1 MSEATG
7 NGTGTGTGTE
17 LPAAAPRQVLD
28 LRAATL
34 LVIANM
40 IGTGVFTT
48 LGLQAAG
55 VPDGAAL
62 LLLWLL
68 GGVIA
73 ACGALVYAELAAALP
88 RSGGE
93 YVYLSRSFGP
103 AVGII
108 AGWISATVGFAM
120 PIALAAMAFGQYAAT
135 VLPVS
140 PKPLAVGAVILIASL
155 HAFDVAL
162 GARFQVWMT
171 LLKVVAIVLFCIV
184 GLLLPAAP
192 GALSPLPG
200 ADTPAALLSPAFTLS
215 LVYVSYAYSGW
226 NAAVYVAAEVRAPQ
240 RVVPQA
246 LLLGTGAVTLLYL
259 LLNWV
264 FLRSTAAAELAG
276 TVEVGALAAAHLFG
290 AAGGA
295 IISSMLALLLLSTI
309 SAMLLAGPRVFE
321 AMAADRP
328 ALSLFGARNRR
339 GAPTRA
345 VLFSLSLALGLILLG
360 TFAEVLAF
368 AGFTLMLSSLLTV
381 LGAMR
386 LRRTE
391 PALPRPFRVP
401 WYPWPALVYL
411 FLTAAALLVVT
422 WSEPWLVLAGLCA
435 MAAWWWRLSRR
446 RSDDP
451 KIPHDGRRPRP
462 PGAGL

>member
-1 MSEATG
+1 MKAPVS
-7 NGTGTGTGTE
+7 
-17 LPAAAPRQVLD
+17 PARAADRQSPVKPPQTFD

-34 LVIANM
+34 LVVANM

-48 LGLQAAG
+48 LGLQAET
-55 VPDGAAL
+55 VQDGAAL

-93 YVYLSRSFGP
+93 YVYLSRIFGP
-103 AVGII
+103 AVGVI
-108 AGWISATVGFAM
+108 AGWISATVGFAA
-120 PIALAAMAFGQYAAT
+120 PVALAAMAFGQYAAT
-135 VLPVS
+135 VVPIAPTS
-140 PKPLAVGAVILIASL
+140 LAVAAVLSIAGL

-162 GARFQVWMT
+162 GTRFQVAMT
-171 LLKVVAIVLFCIV
+171 LLKVAAIGLFCAA

-192 GALSPLPG
+192 GTLSPLPTLQ
-200 ADTPAALLSPAFTLS
+200 TPAAVFSPGFALS

-226 NAAVYVAAEVRAPQ
+226 NAATYVSAEVRSPQ
-240 RVVPQA
+240 RLVPRA
-246 LLLGTGAVTLLYL
+246 LLLGTGGVTVFYL

-264 FLRSTAAAELAG
+264 FLRSVPPAELAG
-276 TVEVGALAAAHLFG
+276 TVEVGALAARWLFG
-290 AAGGA
+290 EQGGQL
-295 IISSMLALLLLSTI
+295 ISVMLALLLLSTI
-309 SAMLLAGPRVFE
+309 SAMLLAGPRVVE
-321 AMAADRP
+321 AMAVDRP
-328 ALSLFGARNRR
+328 AMSLFGARNRR

-345 VLFSLSLALGLILLG
+345 VLLSLGIALALILTG
-360 TFAEVLAF
+360 TFSTVLAF

-391 PALPRPFRVP
+391 PDLVRPFRIP

-411 FLTAAALLVVT
+411 CLTAAALLVVT
-422 WSEPWLVLAGLCA
+422 WANPMPVLLGLCA
-435 MAAWWWRLSRR
+435 LGAWCWWLRRQLPDESAAAINRR
-446 RSDDP
+446 RT
-451 KIPHDGRRPRP
+451 RP
-462 PGAGL
+462 P